1 MKEKFRNF
9 RNSLS
14 KNHLLIFDILIIN
27 LILHT
32 LFWFYAR
39 NIFGN
44 YSGSYYG
51 GYNYPFE
58 NIYIIEDGKFTG
70 FFDVLTVAYSFFEY
84 FWYGLFPMIFFVTWK
99 KIMK

>member
-1 MKEKFRNF
+1 MKETFRNF

-39 NIFGN
+39 NIFSN

-58 NIYIIEDGKFTG
+58 NIYITEDGKFTG

-84 FWYGLFPMIFFVTWK
+84 FWYGLFPMIFFVAWK